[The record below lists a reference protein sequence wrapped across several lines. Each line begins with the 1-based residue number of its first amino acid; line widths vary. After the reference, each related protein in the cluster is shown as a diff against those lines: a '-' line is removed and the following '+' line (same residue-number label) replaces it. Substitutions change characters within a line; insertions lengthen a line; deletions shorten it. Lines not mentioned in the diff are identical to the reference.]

1 MNCNDTPDASQEADL
16 TAYLTE
22 YSKPYSLNLKSMN
35 A

>member
-1 MNCNDTPDASQEADL
+1 MNCNDTPDASKEADL

-22 YSKPYSLNLKSMN
+22 YSTPYNLNLKTMD